1 MTSTAAEAG
10 IAPIASEAHA
20 TAGVGPVLRDIARGG
35 LTGLIVGVV
44 GGGIGGRIAMRI
56 AALLVPS
63 SSGAFTE
70 NGNRIGDIT
79 VVGTLGLMVF
89 GLAVGVFA
97 GAIWVVVSPW
107 IPGRG
112 LRRGIAT
119 VPLAVAVGGIILIAG
134 DNRDFLI
141 LDHHPAVVA
150 VLLGLIAVI
159 GLLFPLVDDWLD
171 RRMPVTTPGRRGLL
185 LAYAAVTA
193 LGTVL
198 VVPGAING
206 FLTAAR
212 PSPIILGDLL
222 LVTALATI
230 CWWILRFRGE
240 TKPPTALIAVARGAL
255 VVVAVMGVAGLI
267 PDLSGA
273 LGIR

>member
-1 MTSTAAEAG
+1 MTSTAVDAAIPG
-10 IAPIASEAHA
+10 IASERLPA
-20 TAGVGPVLRDIARGG
+20 TGPGPIVRDISRGG

-44 GGGIGGRIAMRI
+44 GGGIGGRIVMRVS
-56 AALLVPS
+56 ALLVPS

-79 VVGTLGLMVF
+79 AVGTLGLMLF

-112 LRRGIAT
+112 LPRAVAT
-119 VPLAVAVGGIILIAG
+119 MPLAVAVGSTVLIVG

-159 GLLFPLVDDWLD
+159 GLLFPLVDEWLD
-171 RRMPVTTPGRRGLL
+171 RRLPV
-185 LAYAAVTA
+185 
-193 LGTVL
+193 
-198 VVPGAING
+198 I
-206 FLTAAR
+206 
-212 PSPIILGDLL
+212 
-222 LVTALATI
+222 
-230 CWWILRFRGE
+230 
-240 TKPPTALIAVARGAL
+240 
-255 VVVAVMGVAGLI
+255 
-267 PDLSGA
+267 
-273 LGIR
+273 